1 MLVCEHRG
9 KGLIK
14 QVGGCKAQNHLAV
27 QGMRVSSEKL
37 SPAGTLPF
45 DHCSDEHD
53 SLAVFQYRDPRMLLE
68 LVDRRMV
75 VDIYRSIWSASPS
88 RGWSLL
94 SFIVTPPELQ

>member
-37 SPAGTLPF
+37 SPAGTFPF

-68 LVDRRMV
+68 LVDRRMEWTYIGV
-75 VDIYRSIWSASPS
+75 SGALHQAADGASF
-88 RGWSLL
+88 L
-94 SFIVTPPELQ
+94 SFVTPPELE